1 MSSLENVLLVADG
14 DRLLSSRCFWR
25 HQPGILYPYE
35 VIVKGKNETSFVD
48 EDLVEPFA
56 EGTAAR
62 CTSGRGKLKTERRS
76 EIQTVKC
83 CQRVRIWRI
92 SLNSTLVGLE

>member
-1 MSSLENVLLVADG
+1 MSRLENVLLVADG

-48 EDLVEPFA
+48 EDLVDPFA
-56 EGTAAR
+56 EGTTAR
-62 CTSGRGKLKTERRS
+62 CTSGREKLKTERRS
-76 EIQTVKC
+76 EIQIVKY
-83 CQRVRIWRI
+83 CQRVQNLQI
-92 SLNSTLVGLE
+92 SLNRILVGL